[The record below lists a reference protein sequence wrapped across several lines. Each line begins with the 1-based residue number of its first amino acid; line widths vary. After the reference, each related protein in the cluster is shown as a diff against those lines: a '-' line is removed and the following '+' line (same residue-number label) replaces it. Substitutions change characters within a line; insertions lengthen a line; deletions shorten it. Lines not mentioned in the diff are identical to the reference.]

1 MSGKD
6 TVEYE
11 EKLLEGKVL
20 LFSRSGIFQVRLY
33 KGDRRYI
40 YRSLKTR
47 DLKAA
52 REEAVRAYYEVEFRK
67 REQLPLQS
75 KRFADVL
82 NEYVLFRRR
91 QNQRSTHKESNKRN
105 QQQTSEQ
112 PPSGTDRWRTHE
124 RERRVA
130 EAVHHRQI
138 QNRAVLAQ
146 EHVGEQR
153 TENWEEIRGGGE
165 CMKMLCGRRIAQR
178 AIRSRHTRSHPVQV
192 IRHEDRQDRL
202 HAIET
207 ESLGGLVTNDVG
219 NPAGHSRRGR
229 GAGTV
234 GRALLYS

>member
-91 QNQRSTHKESNKRN
+91 QNQRGTHKQSNKRN
-105 QQQTSEQ
+105 QQQTSDEMLRQ
-112 PPSGTDRWRTHE
+112 VERVTKFWLEYAGNRLIERVDNSVLRDYVAWRQNYYLRVPEAIPTHLKSIVRAKVLDGEELVKNGSGADVSDPKCWKDDAVGDALTTARLT
-124 RERRVA
+124 RRRDA
-130 EAVHHRQI
+130 TCSRG
-138 QNRAVLAQ
+138 VL
-146 EHVGEQR
+146 
-153 TENWEEIRGGGE
+153 
-165 CMKMLCGRRIAQR
+165 
-178 AIRSRHTRSHPVQV
+178 
-192 IRHEDRQDRL
+192 
-202 HAIET
+202 
-207 ESLGGLVTNDVG
+207 
-219 NPAGHSRRGR
+219 
-229 GAGTV
+229 
-234 GRALLYS
+234 

>member
-91 QNQRSTHKESNKRN
+91 QNQRGTHKQSNKRN
-105 QQQTSEQ
+105 QQQTRDEMLRQVERVTKFWLEYAGNRLIERVDNSVLR
-112 PPSGTDRWRTHE
+112 DYVAWR
-124 RERRVA
+124 
-130 EAVHHRQI
+130 
-138 QNRAVLAQ
+138 QNY
-146 EHVGEQR
+146 G
-153 TENWEEIRGGGE
+153 
-165 CMKMLCGRRIAQR
+165 
-178 AIRSRHTRSHPVQV
+178 
-192 IRHEDRQDRL
+192 
-202 HAIET
+202 
-207 ESLGGLVTNDVG
+207 
-219 NPAGHSRRGR
+219 
-229 GAGTV
+229 
-234 GRALLYS
+234 